1 MTIIPRKI
9 KKRRRR
15 KVKKDSPVKKLLSSL
30 GVAGLAIAIIVLVVY
45 LITILSNSRDYFRD
59 SAEKNALF
67 SFDKD
72 VITVEG
78 LADEHYDN
86 LYAIAD
92 RLQYATSRTEVNN
105 IMETYVGSEQFGD
118 LRYYSQGQ
126 SYSVYGAEINQE
138 MHADEQIRALSQSKT
153 AGCTDVYED
162 TYVKMTC
169 IAFFVPVR
177 GSAYVDGV
185 LSIVPARNIISL
197 DGVLQ
202 DKSDVIVLIDPSGR
216 VYAAAEASDEEI
228 TTGNNFYDYVDR
240 VTHNKNDANVLN
252 EAILSGER
260 GAVTIGVGA
269 VNYTI
274 AYTPVE
280 KFGNHLWLVTVS
292 ESEGLIAPEHTYV
305 RHIVSLLVVSIVA
318 LGVGTVYALL
328 YRRKSKEAIAAA
340 TLTDAALD
348 CPNGESF
355 RRRLQEKIANTRQKY
370 SIAVFSIHNY
380 LYINEQLGEEKSLEL
395 LAFLAKIFE
404 NFLAEDECYGFL
416 GDGRFAMLINNV
428 SNHTLKDR
436 IHIVEKVSARN
447 EMLLSRRIKLTYD
460 VGVYNIFE
468 NRNRTV
474 YQMMECAGTA
484 ADHNANNVGQLYSLF
499 TEEVSRDIAHNERI
513 EMMMENALSNREF
526 RVFVQPKYNV
536 AHDKIDSVEALV
548 RWFDPNRGE
557 YMFPAEFIPL
567 FESNGFIT
575 KLDHY
580 VYLEVLE
587 FISQS
592 AERGDKVVPVAVNV
606 SRVTAGSED
615 FINFYVGNKKKY
627 RIPDGFIT
635 LEITESFA
643 MEDNDKIAYII
654 DELHKNGMRC
664 SIDDFGSG
672 YSSFNILKR
681 MHVDELKLD
690 AVFAASSGDESRDDK
705 ILSSMI
711 DLAKSMDMV
720 VVQEGVESE
729 RVFNKVVS
737 MGIDVVQGYYYAKAI
752 TLEEFKIF
760 VNSNTSIKYKSKVK

>member
-1 MTIIPRKI
+1 MTIIPKKQ

-15 KVKKDSPVKKLLSSL
+15 KLEKNSTVKKLWSNLS
-30 GVAGLAIAIIVLVVY
+30 VAVFAIAIIVLVVY
-45 LITILSNSRDYFRD
+45 LITILSSSRDYFRD
-59 SAEKNALF
+59 SAEKNALINF
-67 SFDKD
+67 EKD
-72 VITVEG
+72 IANTNL
-78 LADEHYDN
+78 LADAHYDN

-92 RLQYATSRTEVNN
+92 RLQYASSRNEVNE
-105 IMETYVGSEQFGD
+105 IMASYVGSAQFGD

-126 SYSVYGAEINQE
+126 SYSVYGAEISQE
-138 MHADEQIRALSQSKT
+138 MHADAQIRELSKSKT
-153 AGCTDVYED
+153 EGCTEVYED
-162 TYVKMTC
+162 SYVKMSC

-185 LSIVPARNIISL
+185 LSIVPARNIISF
-197 DGVLQ
+197 DGFLQ
-202 DKSDVIVLIDPSGR
+202 EKNNLIALIDASGR
-216 VYAAAEASDEEI
+216 IYAESADTNTEI

-240 VTHNKNDANVLN
+240 VTHNKNDANAIN
-252 EAILSGER
+252 EAIISGES
-260 GAVTIGVGA
+260 GALTIGVGA

-274 AYTPVE
+274 TFTPVE

-305 RHIVSLLVVSIVA
+305 RHVVSLLLVSIAA
-318 LGVGTVYALL
+318 LCVGGIYALL
-328 YRRKSKEAIAAA
+328 YRKKSKEAIAAA

-355 RRRLQEKIANTRQKY
+355 RRRVQQKIVNTRQKY
-370 SIAVFSIHNY
+370 SIVVFSIHNY

-395 LAFLAKIFE
+395 LSFLAKIFD
-404 NFLAEDECYGFL
+404 NFLAEDECFGFL
-416 GDGRFAMLINNV
+416 GDGRFAMLVNNV

-681 MHVDELKLD
+681 MKVDELKLD
-690 AVFAASSGDESRDDK
+690 AVFAESSGDENRDDK

-711 DLAKSMDMV
+711 DLAKSMNMV

-729 RVFNKVVS
+729 KVFNKVVS